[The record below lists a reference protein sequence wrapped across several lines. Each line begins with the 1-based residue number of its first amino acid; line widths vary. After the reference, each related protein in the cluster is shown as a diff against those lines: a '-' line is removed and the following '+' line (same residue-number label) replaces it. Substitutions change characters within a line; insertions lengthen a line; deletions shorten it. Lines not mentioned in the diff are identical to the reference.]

1 MTAAKSPSLR
11 ARTKDRKPE
20 ENPPP
25 KKTEKEEKKRF
36 WWNERKKTEPEED
49 NNFKS
54 AFFTAF
60 SAWPRTCSAS
70 RRFG

>member
-1 MTAAKSPSLR
+1 MTGAKSPSLR

-25 KKTEKEEKKRF
+25 KKTEKGEKKRF

-54 AFFTAF
+54 AFSPHFQLG
-60 SAWPRTCSAS
+60 PVKAS
-70 RRFG
+70 TE